1 MADITPT
8 DIVNKEF
15 RRGFRGYACE
25 EVDDFLQLVSD
36 SLFHALE
43 ANQRL
48 RAQVEGL
55 TSEVQRYQQ
64 TEDLIK
70 NSIVLAERT
79 AEDLKSYALIEA
91 ESIRRNAEEQLREQR
106 AELENLRQARH
117 RAIAEMRAAL
127 TVQLSLLDAQE
138 QRSSTTASAPREGE
152 LR

>member
-25 EVDDFLQLVSD
+25 QVDDFLQLVSD

-48 RAQVEGL
+48 RSQVESL
-55 TSEVQRYQQ
+55 TSEVQRYKQ

-106 AELENLRQARH
+106 AELENLRQVRH

-138 QRSSTTASAPREGE
+138 QRSGMTTVAPREGE
-152 LR
+152 QR